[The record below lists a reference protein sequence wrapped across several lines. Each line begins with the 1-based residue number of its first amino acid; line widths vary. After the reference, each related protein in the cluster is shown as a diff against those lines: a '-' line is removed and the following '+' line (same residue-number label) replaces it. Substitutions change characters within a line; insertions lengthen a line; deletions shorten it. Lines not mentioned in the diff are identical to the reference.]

1 MDKQPLTVV
10 IPMAGWGTR
19 MRPHTYSKPKPLV
32 SVAGKT
38 TLEHLL
44 DMFKTLPD
52 PDNVEYVFIVGP
64 YLGEAQVPKFME
76 ENYPNLKTHYVV
88 QNEMKGQSHAI
99 WLARE
104 YLHGPMMIVFSDSII
119 ETDFS
124 DLDKE
129 TADCVAWV
137 LPFPDP
143 RRFGVAVVGKD
154 GWVERFVEKP
164 KTIENNL
171 VLIGCYYFKSAEK
184 LIAAIEEQMGRNL
197 TLKGEFFLAD
207 TISVM
212 IEQGAKVRTQAGES
226 WLDTGTIEAT
236 LDTNKILLDQGKANK
251 TMNESKDGV
260 EIIAPSFVHPSA
272 EISNSVI
279 GPYASIGA
287 DCKITDSKIA
297 ESILEAGCEIECA
310 ALSRSLIGRHARVH
324 GEGDAHLLQLNV
336 GDNSDIA
343 FADLNGSS

>member
-1 MDKQPLTVV
+1 MDKQPVTVV

-52 PDNVEYVFIVGP
+52 PENVEYVFIVGP
-64 YLGEAQVPKFME
+64 YLGESQVPKFME
-76 ENYPNLKTHYVV
+76 ENYPDLKTHYVV

-104 YLHGPMMIVFSDSII
+104 YLHGPAIVVFSDSII

-124 DLDKE
+124 FLDKE
-129 TADCVAWV
+129 DADCVAWV

-143 RRFGVAVVGKD
+143 RRFGVAEVGAD
-154 GWVERFVEKP
+154 GWVKRFIEKP
-164 KTIENNL
+164 KTMENNL
-171 VLIGCYYFKSAEK
+171 VLIGCYYFQKAEK
-184 LIAAIEEQMGRNL
+184 LIDAIEEQMERNL
-197 TLKGEFFLAD
+197 TLKGEYFLAD

-212 IEQGAKVRTQAGES
+212 IENGAKVRTQTGIS

-236 LDTNKILLDQGKANK
+236 LDTNKILLDQGKANQ
-251 TMNESKDGV
+251 TTNVSKDGV

-272 EISNSVI
+272 EISNSVV

-287 DCKITDSKIA
+287 NCKITDSKIM
-297 ESILEAGCEIECA
+297 ESVIEADCEIECA
-310 ALSRSLIGRHARVH
+310 ALSRSLIGRHARIH
-324 GEGDAHLLQLNV
+324 GRGDDQFFQLNV
-336 GDNSDIA
+336 GDNSEIA
-343 FADLNGSS
+343 FAEDGV

>member
-1 MDKQPLTVV
+1 
-10 IPMAGWGTR
+10 MAGWGTR

-64 YLGEAQVPKFME
+64 YLGELQVPKFMQ
-76 ENYPNLKTHYVV
+76 ENYPDLKAHYVV
-88 QNEMKGQSHAI
+88 QNEMKGQSHAL

-104 YLHGPMMIVFSDSII
+104 YLHGPMMVVFSDSII

-124 DLDKE
+124 FLDKE
-129 TADCVAWV
+129 EADCVAWV

-143 RRFGVAVVGKD
+143 RRFGVAEVGSD
-154 GWVERFVEKP
+154 GWVKRFIEKP
-164 KTIENNL
+164 TTLENNL
-171 VLIGCYYFKSAEK
+171 VVIGCYYFKSAEK
-184 LIAAIEEQMGRNL
+184 LLSAIEEQMERNL
-197 TLKGEFFLAD
+197 ALKGEFFLTD

-212 IEQGAKVRTQAGES
+212 IENGAKVRTETGES

-251 TMNESKDGV
+251 TANESNDGIEV
-260 EIIAPSFVHPSA
+260 IAPSFIHPSA
-272 EISNSVI
+272 KVSNSVI

-287 DCKITDSKIA
+287 DCVITDSNIK
-297 ESILEAGCEIECA
+297 ESILEAGCEIRSA
-310 ALSRSLIGRHARVH
+310 ALSRSLIGRQAKVQGR
-324 GEGDAHLLQLNV
+324 GDGHFIQLNV
-336 GDNSDIA
+336 GD
-343 FADLNGSS
+343 SSHVNFPEPEKG